1 MNTRYSVHP
10 EAYQH
15 MNNKELRQNFLVD
28 SLFNEGKLD
37 LLYWENERVVIG
49 SAIPTSEPLPL
60 EAGKELAAEYFLQRR
75 EAGILNVGATGSVTV
90 DGTTYD
96 MENRDCLYLGQGV
109 KEVAF
114 TSADPASPA
123 RFYILSY
130 PAHTTYPTVL
140 AKRGDATPVTLGS
153 NLGCN
158 ERTIYKYIHPEG
170 IQSCQLVMGFTELAP
185 GSVWNTMPC
194 HMHARRTEVYLYFGI
209 DTENVVFHLMGP
221 PGETKHLIMRNEQ
234 IALSPIWSIHSGCG
248 TGAYAFVWG
257 MGGEN
262 QAFGDMDS
270 VSMDELAGT
279 A

>member
-1 MNTRYSVHP
+1 MHTRYSVHP

-37 LLYWENERVVIG
+37 LLYWENERAVIG
-49 SAIPTSEPLPL
+49 SAIPTSDPLPL

-96 MENRDCLYLGQGV
+96 MENRDCLYLGKGV